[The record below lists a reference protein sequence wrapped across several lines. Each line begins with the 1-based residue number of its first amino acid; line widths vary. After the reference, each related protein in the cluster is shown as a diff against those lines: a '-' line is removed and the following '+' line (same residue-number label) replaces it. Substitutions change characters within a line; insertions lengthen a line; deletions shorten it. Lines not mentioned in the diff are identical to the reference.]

1 MSQNRLNVFPTR
13 MALTGM
19 KLKLKGAQRGHS
31 LLKKKS
37 DALTMRFRAILFNI
51 QESKEALGIQMK
63 DAAFALAVAK
73 VAAHPLDITTS
84 VLENVGQ
91 ANFKVKLD
99 NDNVAGVQ
107 LPVFNQLPEN
117 RQPQEFVGLGKGG
130 QQITKC
136 RASYMKALEGIIR
149 LASLQTAFVTLDEVI
164 KITNRRVNAIENVVM
179 PKLENTISYITTE
192 LDEGEREDFYRLKK
206 IQGKK
211 KKVMED
217 KAKAMAAYRESQ
229 EKEGRRSAQE
239 SKPMDLL
246 QQQQEEDDTPLLY
259 K

>member
-1 MSQNRLNVFPTR
+1 

-37 DALTMRFRAILFNI
+37 DALTMRFRAILFKI
-51 QESKEALGIQMK
+51 QEAKEGMGVQMK
-63 DAAFALAVAK
+63 DASFNLAVAK

-91 ANFKVKLD
+91 ANYKVKLD

-107 LPVFNQLPEN
+107 LPVFNQLAEQ
-117 RQPQEFVGLGKGG
+117 RQQQEFVGLGKGG

-136 RASYMKALEGIIR
+136 RASFMKALEGIIH

-179 PKLENTISYITTE
+179 PRLENTISYIATE

-211 KKVMED
+211 KKVMEE
-217 KAKAMAAYRESQ
+217 KEKNMASYRAAV
-229 EKEGRRSAQE
+229 EKEGRE
-239 SKPMDLL
+239 SGKNKPVDIFSKGAA
-246 QQQQEEDDTPLLY
+246 EEDDTPLLY
-259 K
+259 A

>member
-1 MSQNRLNVFPTR
+1 

-37 DALTMRFRAILFNI
+37 DALTMRFRAILFKI
-51 QESKEALGIQMK
+51 QEAKESMGIQMK
-63 DAAFALAVAK
+63 DASFSLAQAK
-73 VAAHPLDITTS
+73 VAAHPLDVTTS
-84 VLENVGQ
+84 VVENVGQ
-91 ANFKVKLD
+91 ATYKVKLD

-107 LPVFNQLPEN
+107 LPVFNQLAEN

-136 RASYMKALEGIIR
+136 RASFVKALEGIIH

-179 PKLENTISYITTE
+179 PRLENTISYIATE

-211 KKVMED
+211 KKVMEE
-217 KAKAMAAYRESQ
+217 KAKNMAAYRASV
-229 EKEGRRSAQE
+229 EKEGKDQIISEKQVDIF
-239 SKPMDLL
+239 SKAKED
-246 QQQQEEDDTPLLY
+246 EDDTPVLY
-259 K
+259 N